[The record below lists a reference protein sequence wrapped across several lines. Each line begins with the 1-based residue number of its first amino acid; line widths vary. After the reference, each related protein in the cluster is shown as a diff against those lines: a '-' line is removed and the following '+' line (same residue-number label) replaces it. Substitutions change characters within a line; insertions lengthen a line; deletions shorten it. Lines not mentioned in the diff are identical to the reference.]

1 MNLLCLLNKLP
12 LFLLLFIIGTFTSPV
27 KAQDLLDDAGSDIT
41 LGDSANQFSETV
53 NIISRSGKIFI
64 LSNSNQLL
72 NKGDFITL
80 SIKDGG
86 PIARSVV
93 AKTHEGQ
100 AGIKMLKVYSL
111 SRWNSL
117 RKGIIVNILKG
128 DDSILFNKKTKEEV
142 VESDTKIDSEED
154 LFNDKAVLDED
165 LTSFYKDNR
174 FIKPDNIVTAGYNQL
189 TFTDDFT
196 GDTIA
201 GNQFNFSWGYQF
213 ADNYWA
219 EALYGRT
226 QIDAYPDDGN
236 QTIINN
242 ITARL
247 KYTFKAPFYSY
258 VMPYIGF
265 KTVSVS
271 SPDAGVA
278 LGQTAADLDR
288 ANKEQKT
295 IDELEKTN
303 LVIGVTVL
311 KRLVPGWFLKADLGT
326 DIVSIGFGIEF

>member
-1 MNLLCLLNKLP
+1 MRTSLINKLS
-12 LFLLLFIIGTFTSPV
+12 LTTLLLLSFGFGTCAL
-27 KAQDLLDDAGSDIT
+27 AQDLLNDAGSDIT
-41 LGDSANQFSETV
+41 LGDAANQFSETV

-80 SIKDGG
+80 SLKDGG
-86 PIARSVV
+86 PISRSVV

-111 SRWNSL
+111 SRWNKL
-117 RKGIIVNILKG
+117 RRGVVVNILKG
-128 DDSILFNKKTKEEV
+128 DDSGLFNTKKKEDV
-142 VESDTKIDSEED
+142 GQGDAKIDSEED
-154 LFNDKAVLDED
+154 LFNDKALLNED
-165 LTSFYKDNR
+165 LTEFYKDNR
-174 FIKPDNIVTAGYNQL
+174 LIKPDNIVTAGYNQL

-196 GDTIA
+196 SDTIA

-213 ADNYWA
+213 SDNYWV
-219 EALYGRT
+219 EGLYGRT
-226 QIDAYPDDGN
+226 QIDSYPDAGN

-242 ITARL
+242 ITARV

-258 VMPYIGF
+258 VMPYLGF

-271 SPDAGVA
+271 SPDAGIP

-295 IDELEKTN
+295 IDELERTN
-303 LVIGVTVL
+303 IIVGVTVL
-311 KRLVPGWFLKADLGT
+311 KRLVPGWFLKADMGT
-326 DIVSIGFGIEF
+326 DIFSLGFGIEF